1 MSADIP
7 EMGDV
12 WVEEDEKYNYR
23 RMVWISLVKDAMVSG
38 VTDEGRVQWCCSLE
52 YFLLKNKFLYKSKA
66 SVKDLFCIKEN
77 AINVT
82 QTDLRNIDDMKVEIN
97 RLREALKEISRNKT
111 TEEQQGNP
119 DYVDEDG
126 DLIGDFE
133 YAYDEFVK
141 IARKALNGES
151 EG

>member
-1 MSADIP
+1 M
-7 EMGDV
+7 
-12 WVEEDEKYNYR
+12 
-23 RMVWISLVKDAMVSG
+23 
-38 VTDEGRVQWCCSLE
+38 
-52 YFLLKNKFLYKSKA
+52 KNP
-66 SVKDLFCIKEN
+66 IKEFN
-77 AINVT
+77 KIQKNNTEKRCAN
-82 QTDLRNIDDMKVEIN
+82 QRSELFSLNNKVLQQKYEIEQQQAEIN

-133 YAYDEFVK
+133 YAYDEFIK

-151 EG
+151 E